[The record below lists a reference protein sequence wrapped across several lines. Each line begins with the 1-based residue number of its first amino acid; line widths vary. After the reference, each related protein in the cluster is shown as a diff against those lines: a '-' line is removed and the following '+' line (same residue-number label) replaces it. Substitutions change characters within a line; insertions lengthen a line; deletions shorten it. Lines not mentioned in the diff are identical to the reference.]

1 MIKSKAPKN
10 HRKLTKACKLAAG
23 LADALLERFA
33 DLRFASAERRVFLEQ
48 AAVLYSR
55 VGKNK
60 QRFLRYL
67 DQFLDDAMDEGY
79 TGFKIGYYMRKRLKA
94 KRLPKLEKYTDPRRG
109 AENLG
114 KALHVSIN

>member
-1 MIKSKAPKN
+1 MLKATKKR
-10 HRKLTKACKLAAG
+10 RKLTKACKPDADF
-23 LADALLERFA
+23 ADALLERFA

-55 VGKNK
+55 VGNK

-67 DQFLDDAMDEGY
+67 DQFFDEAEDEGY
-79 TGFKIGYYMRKRLKA
+79 TAFKVGYYMRKRLKA
-94 KRLPKLEKYTDPRRG
+94 KRLPKLEKYTDPRRS

>member
-1 MIKSKAPKN
+1 MLKATKKR
-10 HRKLTKACKLAAG
+10 RKPIKACKPNAD

-33 DLRFASAERRVFLEQ
+33 DLRFSSAERRVFLEQ

-55 VGKNK
+55 VGNK

-67 DQFLDDAMDEGY
+67 DQFFDDAEDEGY

-94 KRLPKLEKYTDPRRG
+94 KRLPKLEKYTDQRRG

-114 KALHVSIN
+114 KAPHVSIN

>member
-1 MIKSKAPKN
+1 MIESKAPKN

-33 DLRFASAERRVFLEQ
+33 DLRFAPAEQRVFLEQ

-55 VGKNK
+55 AGNK

-67 DQFLDDAMDEGY
+67 DQFFDDAEDEGY

-94 KRLPKLEKYTDPRRG
+94 KRLPKLEKYTDPR
-109 AENLG
+109 
-114 KALHVSIN
+114 

>member
-1 MIKSKAPKN
+1 MSKETKTR
-10 HRKLTKACKLAAG
+10 RKPVKTCKPDAD

-55 VGKNK
+55 VGNK

-67 DQFLDDAMDEGY
+67 DQFFDEAEDEGY
-79 TGFKIGYYMRKRLKA
+79 TAFKVGYYMRKRLKA
-94 KRLPKLEKYTDPRRG
+94 KRLPKLEKYTDPRWR

-114 KALHVSIN
+114 KALDVRIN

>member
-1 MIKSKAPKN
+1 MPKTAKKQ
-10 HRKLTKACKLAAG
+10 RKPNKACKFCAR
-23 LADALLERFA
+23 LADALLERFG
-33 DLRFASAERRVFLEQ
+33 DLRFSSAERRVFLEQ

-55 VGKNK
+55 VGNK

-67 DQFLDDAMDEGY
+67 DQFFDEAEDEGY
-79 TGFKIGYYMRKRLKA
+79 TAFKVGYYMRKRLKA

-114 KALHVSIN
+114 KALHVSFN

>member
-1 MIKSKAPKN
+1 MIESKAPKKN

-33 DLRFASAERRVFLEQ
+33 DLRFSSAERRVFLEQ

-55 VGKNK
+55 VGNK

-67 DQFLDDAMDEGY
+67 DQFFDDAEDED
-79 TGFKIGYYMRKRLKA
+79 TPDLRLA
-94 KRLPKLEKYTDPRRG
+94 TTCG
-109 AENLG
+109 NA
-114 KALHVSIN
+114 